1 VLGLPFAF
9 AHHFMPHN
17 TDAAMELYRTNF
29 HASEYLDEP
38 YAIVACAAI
47 AASDDERA
55 RYLAGPAR
63 LSMARLRAGRPTRF
77 PTPEEAAEHKFS
89 AAEEASVSTLAGSAA
104 IGGPET
110 VRAKLDEL
118 AARTQADELMITTM
132 VHDHADRVRSYE
144 LIAEAYNLAAPLAAA
159 GSEN

>member
-1 VLGLPFAF
+1 
-9 AHHFMPHN
+9 
-17 TDAAMELYRTNF
+17 MELYRTNF

-77 PTPEEAAEHKFS
+77 PTTEEAAAHKFS

-144 LIAEAYNLAAPLAAA
+144 LIAEAYNLAAPMAAA